1 MNVKTANYLAALLCL
16 CLLLLCGCGAEPG
29 ASSAES
35 GREPGSAATME
46 KPDAETDTPETE
58 AAPRRPADPRED
70 PEIKAALDARENKR
84 FWRIEAPGSFP
95 EGVSLWSFSE
105 VNTASLWTELR
116 NSLQIDAR
124 DVPEQKTPD
133 SVVRCRFLYKGKAAE
148 ARISRYSIEISFFNA
163 ELAEDFAELLLEEEA
178 ARLGLPME
186 DRPEERDHNEALAA
200 APDLDGLPLDS
211 HYGAVIGS
219 LSAGGVR
226 RRGKNVNL
234 FFPIREISAFQQL
247 SADSLLPLEEIRET
261 LMFLDAV
268 NASPGP
274 NTVTVYQSCD
284 PVYYADARTGTIRP
298 AWCVGGVQYT
308 FWSDTAGCQTDRLE
322 LLIDAVTGE
331 VRAYD

>member
-16 CLLLLCGCGAEPG
+16 CLLLLCGCGGEPG
-29 ASSAES
+29 ASLAES

-46 KPDAETDTPETE
+46 KPDAGTDTPETE

-84 FWRIEAPGSFP
+84 FWRVEAPGSFP
-95 EGVSLWSFSE
+95 ESVSLWSFSE

-133 SVVRCRFLYKGKAAE
+133 SVARCRFLYKGKAAE
-148 ARISRYSIEISFFNA
+148 ARISRYEIEFSFFNA
-163 ELAEDFAELLLEEEA
+163 ELAEGFAELLLEEEA
-178 ARLGLPME
+178 ARLGLPIE
-186 DRPEERDHNEALAA
+186 NRPEDQEHSETLAA
-200 APDLDGLPLDS
+200 TPDLDGLPLDS

-219 LSAGGVR
+219 LCAGGVR
-226 RRGKNVNL
+226 RTGKNVSL
-234 FFPIREISAFQQL
+234 LYPIREISAFQQL

-261 LMFLDAV
+261 LTFLDAV
-268 NASPGP
+268 TPGP
-274 NTVTVYQSCD
+274 GPKTVAVYQSCD
-284 PVYYADARTGTIRP
+284 PVYYADAKSGTIRP
-298 AWCVGGVQYT
+298 AWRVGGVQYT